1 MTTLEERVPSCPIFF
16 AITKLLTVVAEP
28 SMIRMATNLSVRN
41 PSFTAIG
48 RKMAQRPISFIKAAM
63 ADGLIFPKA
72 FLISKVAPIAMS
84 PIGVATFPML
94 EITFLGIAGIG
105 IFNADQT
112 SPATIPIR
120 IGFVTIPLTVF
131 FTTVWSSPL
140 CPGLN
145 TDKTTTAIILYN
157 GTLPMIIKGAIPA
170 FP

>member
-1 MTTLEERVPSCPIFF
+1 
-16 AITKLLTVVAEP
+16 
-28 SMIRMATNLSVRN
+28 
-41 PSFTAIG
+41 
-48 RKMAQRPISFIKAAM
+48 MAQRPISFIKAAM
-63 ADGLIFPKA
+63 EDGLIFPKA

>member
-1 MTTLEERVPSCPIFF
+1 M
-16 AITKLLTVVAEP
+16 
-28 SMIRMATNLSVRN
+28 
-41 PSFTAIG
+41 
-48 RKMAQRPISFIKAAM
+48 
-63 ADGLIFPKA
+63 
-72 FLISKVAPIAMS
+72 
-84 PIGVATFPML
+84 ATFPML

-145 TDKTTTAIILYN
+145 TDKTTTAIILY
-157 GTLPMIIKGAIPA
+157 LSLIHI
-170 FP
+170 